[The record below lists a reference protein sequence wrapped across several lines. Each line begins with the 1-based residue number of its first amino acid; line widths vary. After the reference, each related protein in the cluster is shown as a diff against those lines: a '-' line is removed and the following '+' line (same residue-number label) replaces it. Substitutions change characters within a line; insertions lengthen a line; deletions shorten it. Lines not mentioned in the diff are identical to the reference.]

1 MEDIITGRFE
11 TDDEARAAAA
21 SLVDSVNENDIFI
34 LFDNQ
39 PGALDSDRD
48 AARTNGQGSAKGA
61 AKGTAKGTA
70 TGAGSRG
77 IAAGI
82 ASTVVEGP
90 AGAAVALGGY
100 TDSLAADGLPGE
112 GKGANK
118 APHAQ
123 SGLMLAVRVA
133 NANNKQ
139 QIIDC
144 LRQHVGRGH

>member
-11 TDDEARAAAA
+11 TGDEARAAAA
-21 SLVDSVNENDIFI
+21 SLADSVNENDIFI

-39 PGALDSDRD
+39 PSALDSDRD
-48 AARTNGQGSAKGA
+48 AVRTNDQGG

-70 TGAGSRG
+70 TVPDSRG

-82 ASTVVEGP
+82 ATTVIEGP
-90 AGAAVALGGY
+90 AGAAVA
-100 TDSLAADGLPGE
+100 TLAVMPTYSQQVDYRGE

-118 APHAQ
+118 ASHEQ
-123 SGLMLAVRVA
+123 DGLMLAVRVA

-144 LRQHVGRGH
+144 LRQHVGRGY

>member
-34 LFDNQ
+34 LYDNQ

-48 AARTNGQGSAKGA
+48 AGRTNGQGGAKGA
-61 AKGTAKGTA
+61 AKGTA

-77 IAAGI
+77 IEAGI

-90 AGAAVALGGY
+90 TVAALGGY
-100 TDSLAADGLPGE
+100 TASLAAGGLPGE

-118 APHAQ
+118 VPHAQ
-123 SGLMLAVRVA
+123 AGLMLAVRVA

-139 QIIDC
+139 QIIASGDIDGNRIVC
-144 LRQHVGRGH
+144 M

>member
-11 TDDEARAAAA
+11 TGDEARAAAA
-21 SLVDSVNENDIFI
+21 SLADSVNENDIFI

-39 PGALDSDRD
+39 LGALDSDRD
-48 AARTNGQGSAKGA
+48 AGRTNGQDDAKGA
-61 AKGTAKGTA
+61 AKGTV

-77 IAAGI
+77 TAAGI
-82 ASTVVEGP
+82 VSTVVEGP
-90 AGAAVALGGY
+90 AGAVAVLGGY
-100 TDSLAADGLPGE
+100 TDSLAAGGLPGE

-118 APHAQ
+118 VPHAQ
-123 SGLMLAVRVA
+123 AGQMLAVRVA

>member
-11 TDDEARAAAA
+11 TGDEARAAAA

-39 PGALDSDRD
+39 LGALDSDRD
-48 AARTNGQGSAKGA
+48 AGRTNGQDDAKGA
-61 AKGTAKGTA
+61 AKGTV

-82 ASTVVEGP
+82 VSTVVEGP
-90 AGAAVALGGY
+90 AGAVAALGGY
-100 TDSLAADGLPGE
+100 TDSLAAGGLPGE

-118 APHAQ
+118 VPHVQA
-123 SGLMLAVRVA
+123 GLMLAVRVA

>member
-34 LFDNQ
+34 LYDNQ

-48 AARTNGQGSAKGA
+48 AGRTNGQGGAKGA
-61 AKGTAKGTA
+61 AKGTA

-90 AGAAVALGGY
+90 TGAVAALGSY
-100 TDSLAADGLPGE
+100 TASLAAGGLPGE

-118 APHAQ
+118 VPHAQ
-123 SGLMLAVRVA
+123 AGLMLAVRVA

-139 QIIDC
+139 RIIDC

>member
-11 TDDEARAAAA
+11 TCDEARAAAV

-39 PGALDSDRD
+39 PSALDSDCD
-48 AARTNGQGSAKGA
+48 VARTNEQGGAKG
-61 AKGTAKGTA
+61 GTIGTD
-70 TGAGSRG
+70 SQG

-82 ASTVVEGP
+82 ATTVVEGP
-90 AGAAVALGGY
+90 VGAVATHRGY
-100 TDSLAADGLPGE
+100 TDSLATSGLPGE

-123 SGLMLAVRVA
+123 ASLMLAVRVA

-144 LRQHVGRGH
+144 LRQHVARGH